1 MADKVFETTIV
12 TTPVTGYFVN
22 ALEPK
27 PNLQKELKYSAQV
40 ILDMT
45 ENAADIQNCKQ
56 AIDQATKLAI
66 SKGTFPA
73 EAAKSVL
80 QPLRSGD
87 AEIADPT
94 KNRGPEYKNKIFF
107 NANSNK
113 QPGVIRKNGTE
124 IIDSDECYSGALYR
138 FQINFYPTAKGSP
151 RICAGLS
158 NVMKVGEGQRMDGR
172 QAPSTAFK
180 EFITDPKPDVEL
192 NGGATFEDDDEMP
205 F

>member
-12 TTPVTGYFVN
+12 TDPVTGYFVN

-27 PNLQKELKYSAQV
+27 PNLQQELKYSAQV

-45 ENAADIQNCKQ
+45 ENAEDIQNCKV
-56 AIDQATKLAI
+56 AIDQATKLAV

-73 EAAKSVL
+73 ESAKSVL

-94 KNRGPEYKNKIFF
+94 KNRGNEYANKIFF
-107 NANSNK
+107 NANSTK
-113 QPGVIRKNGTE
+113 PPGVIRKNGTD
-124 IIDSDECYSGALYR
+124 IIDNDECYSGALYR

-180 EFITDPKPDVEL
+180 DHIEGKPEGDVEL
-192 NGGATFEDDDEMP
+192 DGGATFEDDDIP

>member
-1 MADKVFETTIV
+1 MSDKVFETTVV
-12 TTPVTGYFVN
+12 TAPVTGYFVN

-40 ILDMT
+40 ILDME
-45 ENAADIQNCKQ
+45 ENAEDITNCKI
-56 AIDQATKLAI
+56 AIDQATKLAV

-73 EAAKSVL
+73 EAVKSVL

-94 KNRGPEYKNKIFF
+94 KNRGTEYKNKIFF
-107 NANSNK
+107 NANSTK
-113 QPGVIRKNGTE
+113 PPGVIRKNGTD
-124 IIDSDECYSGALYR
+124 IIDNDECYSGALYR
-138 FQINFYPTAKGSP
+138 FQVNFYPTAKGSP

-180 EFITDPKPDVEL
+180 DFISSEKENVDLD
-192 NGGATFEDDDEMP
+192 GGAAFEDDDIP